1 MFSRMA
7 KKAKKPEFTHCKVK
21 PSANPRAPW
30 RVWYD
35 VEREGKTMRV
45 FKSFADEAAAFN
57 FAQEKDVEISNH
69 GARYGDIPAEVRR
82 AYDYFRDQSAELRTI
97 GAEVPRFENLVT
109 AALAEI
115 RALHHQKAEN
125 QITVA
130 EALAEFLAYK
140 QTRVKSRQLT
150 DLTVRL
156 TRFAQDHGT
165 SPLASI
171 TAAQAEKWLASLRS
185 LKNPEKLAQTPFLS
199 PLSRNHYRAAL
210 HAFFAYASAPA
221 RALCPINP
229 ISHLEPEKVET
240 SEPQAY
246 STNDVAKI
254 MQTALDEKPE
264 LVPVLALGMFCG
276 LRVSEAIESDLAKL
290 PKDKGEFK
298 TTGKTG
304 ARMAPFTVAA
314 AAWIA
319 AQPRRTGKAWTQSPR
334 ALVDEMQSLFA
345 LAKVAQIDNGA
356 RHSFIS
362 YRTAE
367 IRDVARVADEC
378 GNSVATIKNHYR
390 QLVTSEAAQAFFS
403 IRPENKDQQSKKI
416 VSIKGGVKSA

>member
-1 MFSRMA
+1 
-7 KKAKKPEFTHCKVK
+7 
-21 PSANPRAPW
+21 
-30 RVWYD
+30 
-35 VEREGKTMRV
+35 MRV
-45 FKSFADEAAAFN
+45 YKAFADEAAAYT
-57 FAQEKDVEISNH
+57 FAEQKDVEISNH
-69 GARYGDIPAEVRR
+69 GVRYGDMPPEVRR
-82 AYDYFRDQSAELRTI
+82 AYDYFRDQSAELAAQ
-97 GAEVPRFENLVT
+97 GATVPRFEDLVSG
-109 AALAEI
+109 ALSEI
-115 RALHHQKAEN
+115 RALHNQKAEN

-156 TRFAQDHGT
+156 NRFAQDHGT

-185 LKNPEKLAQTPFLS
+185 LKNPEKLAETPFLS

-246 STNDVAKI
+246 TPQDVAKI
-254 MQTALDEKPE
+254 MQTALNEKPE

-276 LRVSEAIESDLAKL
+276 LRVSEAIESDIAKITNAT
-290 PKDKGEFK
+290 GEFR

-304 ARMAPFTVAA
+304 ARMAPMTEAA
-314 AAWIA
+314 AAWLT
-319 AQPRRTGKAWTQSPR
+319 AQPRRTGKAWPQSPR
-334 ALVDEMQSLFA
+334 ALVDQMQELFT

-378 GNSVATIKNHYR
+378 GNSVSTIKAHYR
-390 QLVTSEAAQAFFS
+390 QLVTTEAATAFFS
-403 IRPENKDQQSKKI
+403 IRPESKASDSKI
-416 VSIKGGVKSA
+416 IKFKKEKSA

>member
-21 PSANPRAPW
+21 SISNPRAPW

-35 VEREGKTMRV
+35 AEREGKTVRV
-45 FKSFADEAAAFN
+45 YKAFADEAAAYT
-57 FAQEKDVEISNH
+57 FAEQKDVEISNH
-69 GARYGDIPAEVRR
+69 GVRYGDMPPEVRR
-82 AYDYFRDQSAELRTI
+82 AYDYFRDQSAELAAQ
-97 GAEVPRFENLVT
+97 GATVPRFEDLVSG
-109 AALAEI
+109 ALSEI
-115 RALHHQKAEN
+115 RALHNQKAEN

-156 TRFAQDHGT
+156 NRFAQDHGT

-185 LKNPEKLAQTPFLS
+185 LKNPEKLAETPFLS

-246 STNDVAKI
+246 TPQDVAKI
-254 MQTALDEKPE
+254 MQTALNEKPE

-276 LRVSEAIESDLAKL
+276 LRVSEAIESDIAKITNAT
-290 PKDKGEFK
+290 GEFR

-304 ARMAPFTVAA
+304 ARMAPMTEAA
-314 AAWIA
+314 AAWLT
-319 AQPRRTGKAWTQSPR
+319 AQPRRTGKAWPQSPR
-334 ALVDEMQSLFA
+334 ALVDQMQELFT

-378 GNSVATIKNHYR
+378 GNSVSTIKAHYR
-390 QLVTSEAAQAFFS
+390 QLVTTEAATAFFS
-403 IRPENKDQQSKKI
+403 IRPESKASDSKI
-416 VSIKGGVKSA
+416 IKFKKEKSA